1 MKSYPGWHKLMQ
13 TRVSGDTIVPRVEDY
28 QDGGMWDKICTSL
41 TGLHLDQVTGRQ
53 QLTLGFGTKYPCS
66 PFLVSPGISS
76 GMRQVTTVKW
86 FGRQHLGSDVG

>member
-41 TGLHLDQVTGRQ
+41 TGIVFNILLMDRV
-53 QLTLGFGTKYPCS
+53 F
-66 PFLVSPGISS
+66 FLIDIHIVNAS
-76 GMRQVTTVKW
+76 
-86 FGRQHLGSDVG
+86 